1 MIQKVFDESSRNSI
15 QKKRI
20 QERLAVVLG
29 LTLMDWISYCPTT
42 CPRLPIYY
50 LVNALNLG
58 LGLAASVI
66 LVIQLRKPIRS
77 SVR

>member
-1 MIQKVFDESSRNSI
+1 MIQKVFDENSRNSI

-50 LVNALNLG
+50 LANALNLG
-58 LGLAASVI
+58 LGFAASVA
-66 LVIQLRKPIRS
+66 LLMQVRKP
-77 SVR
+77 VRAAA